1 VTKYFTLIKHH
12 PCAQLAHLYEH
23 LFITTVTDYFYRHK
37 QYKLLDYALNGSTYD
52 SGVIVISAECYS
64 KKSAELFK
72 NLAMIKTSFGEHPV
86 YLPVSQALSQI
97 VAEGPEKLFV
107 SDTDM
112 IIDELKKLDGQSWQ
126 DLDSIDLLPKDIH
139 KNNSL
144 RDLIYFTDQ
153 PTVRPN
159 KIELQLQFSN
169 KSIELRMLWRELT
182 RFLSLSIGQ
191 NICQNFG
198 AYFADE
204 HAKDNENL
212 TTVSNTFLVSPHIL
226 PKVNIEEITNNI
238 RHTLKTI
245 TEPEILNRF
254 ANYLSLTSYKS
265 NPNTAPNEDR
275 LLREFG
281 AVMGSTGWKRVAT
294 VENLIKVLQAT
305 QISLHHNGSKRESGR
320 IYK

>member
-1 VTKYFTLIKHH
+1 
-12 PCAQLAHLYEH
+12 
-23 LFITTVTDYFYRHK
+23 
-37 QYKLLDYALNGSTYD
+37 
-52 SGVIVISAECYS
+52 
-64 KKSAELFK
+64 
-72 NLAMIKTSFGEHPV
+72 MIKTSFGEHPA
-86 YLPVSQALSQI
+86 YLPISQALSQI

-107 SDTDM
+107 GDTDM
-112 IIDELKKLDGQSWQ
+112 VIDELKKLDGQSWQ

-144 RDLIYFTDQ
+144 RDLIYFTDR
-153 PTVRPN
+153 PAVRPN
-159 KIELQLQFSN
+159 KIELQLQFRDQ
-169 KSIELRMLWRELT
+169 SIELRMLWRELT

-204 HAKDNENL
+204 HTKDNENL

-226 PKVNIEEITNNI
+226 PKVNMEEISNNI

-305 QISLHHNGSKRESGR
+305 QISLHHKGSKRER
-320 IYK
+320 IWTYL